1 MRFIEVLHKFLQ
13 NFCDVRRRIPQN
25 SSLVCIVGVCSCM
38 RMLVQSEEVSLLHVL
53 RVRRWW
59 RRREL
64 LRAFVAERARH
75 AAAVNASGSRGGRR
89 LSPVRLLLLLL
100 LLLVMLGS
108 GGGEVDGDGG
118 GGGEVDDA
126 QRAAALNAVGL
137 TRDSR
142 ASFAL
147 VAGWQARA
155 DARCEGVAAVR
166 GRRDFLRRRHGRRRR
181 RLLLAHDDRR
191 AIARNA
197 LRGAACR
204 MRQKP

>member
-1 MRFIEVLHKFLQ
+1 MLIQSNEVPLLRRLWLH
-13 NFCDVRRRIPQN
+13 
-25 SSLVCIVGVCSCM
+25 
-38 RMLVQSEEVSLLHVL
+38 
-53 RVRRWW
+53 RWW

-118 GGGEVDDA
+118 GGGEVDEA
-126 QRAAALNAVGL
+126 QRAAALKAAGL

-142 ASFAL
+142 ASFTL

-155 DARCEGVAAVR
+155 DTRESLPFEGGAISFAAAANGGDGGCYLLTTTADV
-166 GRRDFLRRRHGRRRR
+166 
-181 RLLLAHDDRR
+181 RLL
-191 AIARNA
+191 
-197 LRGAACR
+197 
-204 MRQKP
+204 

>member
-1 MRFIEVLHKFLQ
+1 MLIQSNEVPLLRRLWLH
-13 NFCDVRRRIPQN
+13 
-25 SSLVCIVGVCSCM
+25 
-38 RMLVQSEEVSLLHVL
+38 
-53 RVRRWW
+53 RWW
-59 RRREL
+59 RRREA

-118 GGGEVDDA
+118 GGGEVSDA
-126 QRAAALNAVGL
+126 QRAAALKDAGL

-147 VAGWQARA
+147 VTGWQARA
-155 DARCEGVAAVR
+155 
-166 GRRDFLRRRHGRRRR
+166 
-181 RLLLAHDDRR
+181 
-191 AIARNA
+191 
-197 LRGAACR
+197 AACAPLPFEGGAISFAAAADGGDGGCYLLTTTAEVR
-204 MRQKP
+204 LFISPITCD

>member
-1 MRFIEVLHKFLQ
+1 MLGS
-13 NFCDVRRRIPQN
+13 RIIPAVHAQH
-25 SSLVCIVGVCSCM
+25 
-38 RMLVQSEEVSLLHVL
+38 VQQ
-53 RVRRWW
+53 
-59 RRREL
+59 RRREMI
-64 LRAFVAERARH
+64 REFIAERARH

-118 GGGEVDDA
+118 RGGEVDDA
-126 QRAAALNAVGL
+126 QRAAALKAVGV

-155 DARCEGVAAVR
+155 DTSESLPFEGGAISFAAAADGGDGGCYLLTTTAEVR
-166 GRRDFLRRRHGRRRR
+166 FFITHVIEG
-181 RLLLAHDDRR
+181 
-191 AIARNA
+191 
-197 LRGAACR
+197 
-204 MRQKP
+204 